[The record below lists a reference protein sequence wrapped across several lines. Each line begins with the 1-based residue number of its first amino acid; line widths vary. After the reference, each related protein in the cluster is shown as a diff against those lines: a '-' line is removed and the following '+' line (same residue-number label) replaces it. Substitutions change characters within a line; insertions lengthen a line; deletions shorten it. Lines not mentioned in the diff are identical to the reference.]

1 MTSARNRFLVAAV
14 LATVGLALL
23 AGSGA
28 TVAVVTAGLLIWLL
42 VPGLWCAAALVIS
55 DWRRLATAAAVAVTM
70 SGLACDWLI
79 GAILGSLTL
88 AGLVASWA
96 TISRWRTLPL
106 VAVTMLALI
115 PSMALPLAG
124 ISFTEAVTEQVV
136 LGREWYVDQMP
147 TDISVGDRSAVLS
160 AFDDA
165 SESYLALVDRFWPSL
180 VMAWLACQTVLF
192 LGLGWGLARLVDR
205 GVPRPVLTPLAIW
218 RAPFASVWV
227 LIGGLMLSLAGGGA
241 AVEVG
246 WNLVAVSGTLL
257 VFQGL
262 GVQVWLVRRVM
273 SPLGQTIYWIL
284 GALVFSPVLI
294 GVGALFGLADQWL
307 DLRRLR
313 RPPTSDDE
321 DET

>member
-1 MTSARNRFLVAAV
+1 MTTS
-14 LATVGLALL
+14 
-23 AGSGA
+23 
-28 TVAVVTAGLLIWLL
+28 
-42 VPGLWCAAALVIS
+42 C
-55 DWRRLATAAAVAVTM
+55 
-70 SGLACDWLI
+70 LACDWLI

-88 AGLVASWA
+88 AGLVAAWA
-96 TISRWRTLPL
+96 TISRWRALPL
-106 VAVTMLALI
+106 VAATMLALI

-124 ISFTEAVTEQVV
+124 ISFTEAVTEQVA

-147 TDISVGDRSAVLS
+147 AEISVGDRSAALS
-160 AFDDA
+160 DFDDA

-180 VMAWLACQTVLF
+180 VMAWLACQTALF
-192 LGLGWGLARLVDR
+192 LGLGWGLARLADR
-205 GVPRPVLTPLAIW
+205 GVPRPVLTSLAIW

-241 AVEVG
+241 AAKVG

-257 VFQGL
+257 VLQGL

-273 SPLGQTIYWIL
+273 SPLGQTIYWVL
-284 GALVFSPVLI
+284 GALVFSLVLI

-313 RPPTSDDE
+313 RPSTNDDE
-321 DET
+321 NET

>member
-1 MTSARNRFLVAAV
+1 MTSSRNLLLVAAV

-23 AGSGA
+23 AGSDE
-28 TVAVVTAGLLIWLL
+28 TVAVVTAGLTIWLL
-42 VPGLWCAAALVIS
+42 VPGLWSAAALVNS
-55 DWRRLATAAAVAVTM
+55 DWRRLATAAAVAVVM

-79 GAILGSLTL
+79 GAILGSLAL
-88 AGLVASWA
+88 AGLVAAWA
-96 TISRWRTLPL
+96 TVYRWRALPL

-124 ISFTEAVTEQVV
+124 ISFTEAVTEQVA
-136 LGREWYVDQMP
+136 LGREWYVEQMP
-147 TDISVGDRSAVLS
+147 ADISAGDRTAVLS

-180 VMAWLACQTVLF
+180 VMAWLACQTALF

-218 RAPFASVWV
+218 QAPFASIWV
-227 LIGGLMLSLAGGGA
+227 LVGGLMLSLVGGGA
-241 AVEVG
+241 AAKVG

-273 SPLGQTIYWIL
+273 SPLGQTVYWVL
-284 GALVFSPVLI
+284 GALVFSLVLI

-313 RPPTSDDE
+313 RPPTNDDE